1 MRITTLGR
9 SQHGVSLLLFLFIV
23 LSLSATLFITSLSS
37 DTANL
42 ALDRRTE
49 EALAAAKEA
58 LIGRAARDDNRP
70 GSLPCPDTNGDGI
83 AESFVGNNC
92 PAYIGRF
99 PYKTLKTGE
108 LRDASGELLWY
119 VLSPSLRDHSS
130 ASPINP
136 NTPVTLTLDT
146 IPPIPYIAAIIIAPG
161 PPLPGQ
167 NGRPSNQISDYLDG
181 SNADGNTNYVSGPAT
196 AAFND
201 KSIALLKSELFSTV
215 SRRALGEIRGPDDQ
229 APFFPNKGLRAY
241 GVPFPW
247 ADNDSDGAADPNT
260 LTGKLPYND
269 LALDS
274 WLNDNGWSALV
285 NYTLLSA
292 NSAQISI
299 GSATLKVVPCPALPC
314 P

>member
-1 MRITTLGR
+1 MRIAPTRR

-23 LSLSATLFITSLSS
+23 LCLSTTFFITSLSS
-37 DTANL
+37 DTARL
-42 ALDRRTE
+42 ALDKRTE

-70 GSLPCPDTNGDGI
+70 GSLPCPDTNGDGL
-83 AESFVGNNC
+83 AESFSGPNC

-119 VLSPSLRDHSS
+119 VLSPSLRDHPS
-130 ASPINP
+130 ASPINL
-136 NTPVTLTLDT
+136 NTPATLSLDAVSNV
-146 IPPIPYIAAIIIAPG
+146 AAIIIAPG
-161 PPLPGQ
+161 SPLPGQ
-167 NGRPSNQISDYLDG
+167 NGRPSNLISDYLDG
-181 SNADGNTNYVSGPAT
+181 SNADGNSGYITTPLS

-201 KSIALLKSELFSTV
+201 KAIALLKSELFSAV
-215 SRRALGEIRGPDDQ
+215 SRRILGDIRGPDDQ

-241 GVPFPW
+241 GAPLPW
-247 ADNDSDGAADPNT
+247 ADDTKDGWADPNVT
-260 LTGKLPYND
+260 SGKLPYNN
-269 LALDS
+269 LTLDS
-274 WLNDNGWSALV
+274 WLTNNDWPTLV
-285 NYTLLSA
+285 NYTRLSA

-299 GSATLKVVPCPALPC
+299 GSTTLKIVPCLALPC